1 MATAKACKKVQDT
14 WGGEVAMDQVKLSD
28 RVYELRQ
35 RYLNWKGRVGY
46 ETALYWTQGYQES
59 EGEPVIMSMQEFT
72 RIKNF
77 IDGEWI
83 EEKGTEY
90 IPLYNPSTGEA
101 IGEVPLSSD
110 KTSLAAV
117 DSAYE
122 AYGSWRKLSVS
133 KRVGFLFDMR
143 QAMIDNEEKLAVSI
157 AIDQAKHISEARG
170 EIRRVIEIIEASCSI
185 PTLKQ
190 WWTGCP
196 RRHGRTRS
204 AGRCRPWRR
213 GR

>member
-1 MATAKACKKVQDT
+1 
-14 WGGEVAMDQVKLSD
+14 
-28 RVYELRQ
+28 
-35 RYLNWKGRVGY
+35 
-46 ETALYWTQGYQES
+46 
-59 EGEPVIMSMQEFT
+59 MSMQEFT

-185 PTLKQ
+185 PTLIQGEMLNNIANNKGKFCRWGYQYDYHIGDLSAIVCNSHPAKKQ
-190 WWTGCP
+190 
-196 RRHGRTRS
+196 
-204 AGRCRPWRR
+204 RPKYKIW
-213 GR
+213 GDSST